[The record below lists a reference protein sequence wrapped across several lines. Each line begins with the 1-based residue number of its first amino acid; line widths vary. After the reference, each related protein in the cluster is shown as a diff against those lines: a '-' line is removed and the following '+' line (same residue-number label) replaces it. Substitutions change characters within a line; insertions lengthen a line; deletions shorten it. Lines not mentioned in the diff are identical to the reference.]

1 MIKIKGREYRKKIIN
16 KHAEN
21 IGVFKYIKNRLLTPY
36 KNKYERYPLNEGLP
50 LRQGIILLLK
60 KRKQKNKIL

>member
-21 IGVFKYIKNRLLTPY
+21 IGVLKYIKNRLLTP
-36 KNKYERYPLNEGLP
+36 L
-50 LRQGIILLLK
+50 Q
-60 KRKQKNKIL
+60 KQI